1 MAKTFLI
8 LALLLSSA
16 APWTLPKR
24 SLQRPSH
31 LVMFAKKK
39 KGPKGAADAALKALE
54 AIEAQ
59 EAEAQAASAAPV
71 VEEAPKKAKKGAKAA
86 KEAALAALE
95 QLESTTELN
104 GAVEAALD
112 SPAESPGEKPKKGKK
127 GAKGAKQA
135 ALAALEQMEAPAS
148 EESAA
153 GDSEATAPDM
163 AGAGKGKKGKKG
175 KKGAKGAKAAALAAL
190 EEQES
195 AEAGAAVGSD
205 LRATDEVGAASEPA
219 LDVVTAA
226 ASEASGEA
234 LAEEEEAAPPA
245 ETEVA
250 EPETLEEQIRKTR
263 PPSRVRIT
271 ESAQP
276 GYVSLRLEKIGIV
289 FRNQEVIKD
298 ATWDV
303 KTGDRVGLVG
313 PNGGGKTTQLKIL
326 NGDIVPTTG
335 EVTKSSKDLRV
346 AFLKQEFIDDLVL
359 DRTLKMEFMSVFEK
373 ELRVQE
379 ELDACEKEL
388 ETVVDDPEKMQEV
401 LDRLEDL
408 NERARQLNIDALEA
422 KVDKILNT
430 VGFTKADGGALVK
443 SFSGGWKMRIGLGKI
458 LLGDPNLLLL
468 DEPTNHL
475 DMESVEWLED
485 FLRNQNIPMVIVSHD
500 REFLDR
506 VCNRIVDCD
515 GGTTYAY
522 EGNYSRFLKLKK
534 QRLDSWKA
542 SYDAQ
547 QKKIRAEKDW
557 INRFR
562 AGSNAAQAKSRERA
576 LEKLLASDEYVERP
590 PAQGRKLN
598 FRFPTPPRC
607 SDEIAVLEDVSH
619 GYNGTMLFEDVN
631 IIIDNGD
638 KIAIVGPNGAG
649 KSTLARLLLGR
660 EAPLK
665 CSTGNRRNH
674 GAQRGCE
681 LLRAEPGGCSGL
693 GSDGARCRHG
703 RCDCGTLIRDRS
715 SAPRTVPLQR
725 YAFGLRELRN
735 CRGDEQA
742 RERAG
747 RPAIAGPKRSF
758 NATGDSVEKKIS
770 NLSGGEKARVALC
783 KFMLKPANVLVLDE
797 PTNHLDI
804 PAKEVLEEALQLF
817 PGTVFMISHD
827 RYFISKVGRAH
838 LVQWDQSLSRQRNDD
853 APPI

>member
-1 MAKTFLI
+1 
-8 LALLLSSA
+8 
-16 APWTLPKR
+16 
-24 SLQRPSH
+24 
-31 LVMFAKKK
+31 
-39 KGPKGAADAALKALE
+39 
-54 AIEAQ
+54 
-59 EAEAQAASAAPV
+59 
-71 VEEAPKKAKKGAKAA
+71 
-86 KEAALAALE
+86 
-95 QLESTTELN
+95 
-104 GAVEAALD
+104 
-112 SPAESPGEKPKKGKK
+112 
-127 GAKGAKQA
+127 
-135 ALAALEQMEAPAS
+135 
-148 EESAA
+148 
-153 GDSEATAPDM
+153 M

-665 CSTGNRRNH
+665 GTAGITAHNAVVNYFEQNQADALDLDQTVLDAVMEDATAEHSYETVR
-674 GAQRGCE
+674 A
-681 LLRAEPGGCSGL
+681 LLGQFL
-693 GSDGARCRHG
+693 
-703 RCDCGTLIRDRS
+703 
-715 SAPRTVPLQR
+715 
-725 YAFGLRELRN
+725 F
-735 CRGDEQA
+735 
-742 RERAG
+742 
-747 RPAIAGPKRSF
+747 K
-758 NATGDSVEKKIS
+758 GDSVEKKIS

-827 RYFISKVGRAH
+827 RYFISKVATGICAIENKELVPYPGDYRSYMEQNDDLKDKIESRYITGDRRIEPVEKVEVIVEDDAQMKKKKKNFGGRAPG
-838 LVQWDQSLSRQRNDD
+838 VSGRKEKGVKNAKRFN
-853 APPI
+853 